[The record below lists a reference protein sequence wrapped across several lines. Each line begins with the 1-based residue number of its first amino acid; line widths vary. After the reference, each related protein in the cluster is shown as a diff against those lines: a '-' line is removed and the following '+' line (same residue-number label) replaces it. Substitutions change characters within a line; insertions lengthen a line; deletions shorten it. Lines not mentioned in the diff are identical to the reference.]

1 MMRIPWCRAN
11 AMAIPD
17 WMAEDCNQKQCAYI
31 VYVCERDVVD
41 NYKKQGGI

>member
-1 MMRIPWCRAN
+1 MKIPWCRAN

-31 VYVCERDVVD
+31 LYVWERDVVD